1 MEQKTAYGMNGL
13 ADQLENAL
21 NRLPTKTA
29 MDYDNEQNEAKM
41 DLNRQQ
47 IPEAKPL
54 NECMPS
60 ACEGATIWEE
70 KDGSKTYEI
79 QIPGKTSEDV
89 DIELSD
95 QGYLKVKIS
104 PDIFNPKERKLI
116 VKVANP
122 ETLEYSTLIDPKV
135 YDLDTLKSSVKN
147 GLLSINITKRKV
159 NTRKIKVTQE
169 E

>member
-1 MEQKTAYGMNGL
+1 MKENTSYGMNGL
-13 ADQLENAL
+13 ADQLKTAL
-21 NRLPTKTA
+21 NKLPNQTA
-29 MDYDNEQNEAKM
+29 MDHDREVEAKM
-41 DLNRQQ
+41 DPNHQQ
-47 IPEAKPL
+47 IPDAKPI

-70 KDGSKTYEI
+70 LDGSKTYEI

-104 PDIFNPKERKLI
+104 PDVFNPKERKLL

-122 ETLEYSTLIDPKV
+122 ETLEYNTHIDPKI
-135 YDLDTLKSSVKN
+135 YDLDSLKSSVKN
-147 GLLSINITKRKV
+147 GLLTINISKMKV

-169 E
+169 D